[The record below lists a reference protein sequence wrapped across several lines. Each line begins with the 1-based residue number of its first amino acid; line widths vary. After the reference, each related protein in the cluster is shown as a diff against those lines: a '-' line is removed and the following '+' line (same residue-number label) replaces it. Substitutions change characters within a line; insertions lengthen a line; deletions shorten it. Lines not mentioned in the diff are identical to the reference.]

1 MGFLHQLQLLLWKNV
16 TLKRRSP
23 VSDPHPILRGPQAA
37 RPICRCAPSVHVQC
51 PGARRPWEAATG
63 DPVPGPLLPRAS
75 RPRAAASAVP
85 SSADTRNARLSHGP
99 APFAALSGRLGW
111 GRVVPGLQLWRGPGS
126 WDRVLAGAH
135 HSA

>member
-37 RPICRCAPSVHVQC
+37 RPICRSAPSVHVQC
-51 PGARRPWEAATG
+51 PGARRPWEGATG

-75 RPRAAASAVP
+75 RPRVAASAVP
-85 SSADTRNARLSHGP
+85 SSADTRNARS
-99 APFAALSGRLGW
+99 FAHSLG
-111 GRVVPGLQLWRGPGS
+111 
-126 WDRVLAGAH
+126 
-135 HSA
+135 